1 VQLGDADAEA
11 LLALPGARRC
21 PLLVGLPAYELEL
34 LLQDAEVVGYRRR
47 DPPSPLPALDD
58 ALHVVL
64 RGALFEHVRHP
75 RGGGAYG
82 RPVAAGAAI
91 GLTDVLLDAPL
102 AREACAL
109 LPSAVLR
116 VPGGTVR
123 ALLRTGDGSAAIAT
137 TALRL
142 LAAAQDDRVV
152 LATGDA
158 TQRVLRRVGDLV
170 ADWGRGTAD
179 GIDITLPLTQEQLAL
194 WAGASRETT
203 VRILRRLRAQG
214 LVETSRR
221 HLHVV
226 DPEGIA
232 ALARDQGVPSAA
244 GSVS

>member
-1 VQLGDADAEA
+1 MQLPDADAET

-21 PLLVGLPAYELEL
+21 PLLVGLPAHELDRL
-34 LLQDAEVVGYRRR
+34 LRGAEVVGYRRR
-47 DPPSPLPALDD
+47 DPPSPLPTLDD

-75 RGGGAYG
+75 GGSGAYG
-82 RPVAAGAAI
+82 HPVAAGVTI
-91 GLTDVLLDAPL
+91 GLTEVLLGVPL
-102 AREACAL
+102 AREACVL
-109 LPSAVLR
+109 LPSVVLR

-123 ALLRTGDGSAAIAT
+123 ALLQTSVGSAAIAT
-137 TALRL
+137 TALHL

-158 TQRVLRRVGDLV
+158 TERVLRRLGDLV
-170 ADWGRGTAD
+170 AGWGRGTGN

-203 VRILRRLRAQG
+203 VRVLRRLRAQG

-226 DPEGIA
+226 DPAGVAE
-232 ALARDQGVPSAA
+232 LARGHGMQPTTGTTP
-244 GSVS
+244 